1 MPRSP
6 ASDPFMLSPRPGIP
20 YNPPVRV
27 AERTRRVKMEQALDP
42 RRWTRAISD
51 VWHRFIPDVQAAF
64 NALKEEALRK

>member
-1 MPRSP
+1 
-6 ASDPFMLSPRPGIP
+6 
-20 YNPPVRV
+20 
-27 AERTRRVKMEQALDP
+27 MEQALDP